1 MELQSGSS
9 RAENL
14 YWEMRE
20 AISEGELP
28 AGARV
33 REIEVATRYGVSRT
47 PVREALQ
54 RLAIDGLLE
63 ELPGQGL
70 TVANPS
76 LKDILDAYLIREALE
91 GLATRLATERALET
105 DRLRVGAVVSQMSAS
120 LGEDD
125 PETTIKLFNAF
136 DELLFAS
143 ASSDRL
149 YRMIYSARAL
159 QGSAMRSNIRHPGR
173 LEQAGQERLA
183 IHEAFKAGDAA
194 GAEEATRNHL
204 RKAREL
210 RLANSLA
217 VKI

>member
-1 MELQSGSS
+1 MELQAGNS

-20 AISEGELP
+20 AISDGQLA
-28 AGARV
+28 AGSRV

-70 TVANPS
+70 TVTNPS
-76 LKDILDAYLIREALE
+76 LKDILDAYLVREVLE
-91 GLATRLATERALET
+91 GLATRLATERAEET
-105 DRLRVGAVVSQMSAS
+105 DRLRIEAAANQMRAS
-120 LGEDD
+120 LDDDD
-125 PETTIKLFNAF
+125 PETSIKLFNVF
-136 DELLFAS
+136 DELVFAS
-143 ASSDRL
+143 ANSDRL
-149 YRMIYSARAL
+149 YRMIYTARAL

-173 LEQAGQERLA
+173 LAQAGEERLA
-183 IHEAFKAGDAA
+183 ILEAFKAGDAA
-194 GAEEATRNHL
+194 GAEEATKNHL

-217 VKI
+217 VRF

>member
-1 MELQSGSS
+1 MEFQSGNS
-9 RAENL
+9 RADNL

-20 AISEGELP
+20 AISDGELP

-76 LKDILDAYLIREALE
+76 LKDILDAYLIREVLE
-91 GLATRLATERALET
+91 GLATRLATERAMET
-105 DRLRVGAVVSQMSAS
+105 DRLRIEAVTNQMLAS
-120 LGEDD
+120 LDGEDQ
-125 PETTIKLFNAF
+125 ETTIKLCNIF
-136 DELLFAS
+136 DELVFAS
-143 ASSDRL
+143 ANSDRL
-149 YRMIYSARAL
+149 YRMIYSARSL
-159 QGSAMRSNIRHPGR
+159 QGSTMRSNIRHPGR
-173 LEQAGQERLA
+173 LGQAVQERLA
-183 IHEAFKAGDAA
+183 IHEAFKANDPP
-194 GAEEATRNHL
+194 GAEEATKDHL

-217 VKI
+217 AKI